1 MMLNLSQQSLSLLES
16 NPTLFQRLHIE
27 QKESPLTPEAK
38 HRQDVGNHFHL
49 LIKQLLMG
57 LPVEPLLE
65 AYPQMQYWISS
76 LKTAAPEIFSNE
88 PNIFKECDHHRTLMY
103 EGHLL
108 SVVYNLLL
116 ADDNQAQI
124 IEWTTG
130 TLPASPLQLEN
141 DWKTRLYLYVLAE
154 TSDYQPEQISL
165 IYWFLQSDKEPVSF
179 RFEYDESLHQMTH
192 SYLTALLNKLN
203 EWLSVYQK
211 EEKPFP
217 LAKVSK
223 PYSQTLK
230 KEELFNLDDI
240 EEVPL

>member
-1 MMLNLSQQSLSLLES
+1 MLNLSQQSLSLLET
-16 NPTLFQRLHIE
+16 NPNLFQRLHIE

-38 HRQDVGNHFHL
+38 HRQEVGNHFHL

-76 LKTAAPEIFSNE
+76 LKIAAPEIFADE
-88 PNIFKECDHHRTLMY
+88 PNTFKECDHHRTLIY

-116 ADDNQAQI
+116 VDENHAQI
-124 IEWTTG
+124 IEWTTA
-130 TLPASPLQLEN
+130 TLPHSPLQLEN
-141 DWKTRLYLYVLAE
+141 DWKTRLYLYLLAE

-192 SYLTALLNKLN
+192 LCLTALLNKLN

-211 EEKPFP
+211 EEKSFP

-223 PYSQTLK
+223 LYSQPLK